1 MSFIKNKENI
11 ERQLHK
17 NPQNFRL
24 KPILTIQ
31 NRLIHSDLLN
41 LQRKQIFFKEC
52 TTN

>member
-17 NPQNFRL
+17 KTPKFRP